1 MKIEFAPLNLLTI
14 VFVTLKLT
22 NQIDWSWWWVL
33 SPTLFL
39 IAIFVIVLF
48 LLVIGGLTIALI
60 SFFKK

>member
-1 MKIEFAPLNLLTI
+1 MKTELAPLNLLTI